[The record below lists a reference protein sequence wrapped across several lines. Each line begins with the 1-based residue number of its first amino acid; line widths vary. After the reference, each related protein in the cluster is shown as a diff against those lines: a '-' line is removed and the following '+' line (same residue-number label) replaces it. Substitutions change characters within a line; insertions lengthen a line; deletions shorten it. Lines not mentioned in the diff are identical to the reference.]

1 MTKIVIIA
9 SYARSLINFRGDLI
23 MAMVKLG
30 HEVICLGPEAG
41 FERPL
46 QEMGADY
53 RQIPLHRTG
62 LNPLKDIKTLFA
74 LLRVLKEIKPDAVFS
89 YTVKPIVY
97 GSIASHLAGVH
108 QMYAMI
114 SGLGYVFAGQSLKQ
128 RLLTQLVALLY
139 RQGLKYNRVV
149 FFQNPDDLYL
159 FVDKGIMP
167 KTVKPILVNGSGVN
181 IEKFAFS
188 PPKLSPVTFLLTAR
202 LIKDKGIL
210 EYVEAARLLK
220 QKYPTA
226 KFQLLGPLDTNPA
239 AITKEQLNQWMKEGV
254 IEYLG
259 KTNDVRPF
267 IAESSVFVL
276 PSFYREGIPR
286 SILEAMS
293 MGRPIITTDA
303 PGCRETVVD
312 GRNGFLVS
320 VKDVSA
326 LKSAM
331 EKFILEPDL
340 IVQMG
345 KQSRIIAE
353 EKYDVR
359 KVNRVI
365 LQEMG
370 LIDANEMLGD
380 NLCALE

>member
-1 MTKIVIIA
+1 MSKIAII
-9 SYARSLINFRGDLI
+9 SHYAPSLINFRGDLI
-23 MAMVKLG
+23 RTMAELG

-41 FERPL
+41 FEQPL
-46 QEMGADY
+46 RELGADY

-62 LNPLKDIKTLFA
+62 LNPLKDIKTLFS
-74 LLRVLKEIKPDAVFS
+74 LRKVLKEIKPDLVFS

-97 GSIASHLAGVH
+97 GSIAAHLAGVKR
-108 QMYAMI
+108 MYAMI
-114 SGLGYVFAGQSLKQ
+114 TGLGYVFIGQTLKQ
-128 RLLTQLVALLY
+128 KFLTQVVAFLY
-139 RQGLKYNRVV
+139 RLGLKYNQVV
-149 FFQNPDDLYL
+149 FFQNSDDLHL
-159 FVDKGIMP
+159 FVNKGIVP
-167 KTVKPILVNGSGVN
+167 KNVKPVLVNGSGVN
-181 IEKFAFS
+181 IEKFACV
-188 PPKLSPVTFLLTAR
+188 PPKLSPITFLLIAR

-226 KFQLLGPLDTNPA
+226 IFQLLGPLDINPA
-239 AITKEQLNQWMKEGV
+239 AITQTQLNQWTKEGV

-267 IAESSVFVL
+267 IAESSVYVL
-276 PSFYREGIPR
+276 PSYREGTPR
-286 SILEAMS
+286 SVLEAMS
-293 MGRPIITTDA
+293 MGRPVITTDA
-303 PGCRETVVD
+303 PGCRETVVN
-312 GRNGFLVS
+312 GRNGFLVP
-320 VKDVSA
+320 VKDISA

-340 IVQMG
+340 IVHMG
-345 KQSRIIAE
+345 RQSRIIAE

-370 LIDANEMLGD
+370 LIDANEM
-380 NLCALE
+380 

>member
-1 MTKIVIIA
+1 
-9 SYARSLINFRGDLI
+9 
-23 MAMVKLG
+23 MVELG

-41 FERPL
+41 FEQPL
-46 QEMGADY
+46 QELGAGY

-62 LNPLKDIKTLFA
+62 LNPLKDIKTLFS
-74 LLRVLKEIKPDAVFS
+74 LRKTLKEIKPDLVFS

-97 GSIASHLAGVH
+97 GSIAARMAGIK

-114 SGLGYVFAGQSLKQ
+114 EGLGYVFTGQNMKQ
-128 RLLTQLVALLY
+128 KLLRQLVSFLY
-139 RQGLKYNRVV
+139 HRTLKYNRAV
-149 FFQNPDDLYL
+149 FFLNPDDKQL
-159 FVDKGIMP
+159 FIERGIVP
-167 KTVKPILVNGSGVN
+167 NAVKPVLINGIGVN
-181 IEKFAFS
+181 IEKFAFV
-188 PPKLSPVTFLLTAR
+188 PPKLSPVTFLLIAR

-226 KFQLLGPLDTNPA
+226 IFQLLGPLDINPA
-239 AITKEQLNQWMKEGV
+239 AITQTQLNQWTKEGI

-267 IAESSVFVL
+267 IAESSVYVL
-276 PSFYREGIPR
+276 PSYREGTPR
-286 SILEAMS
+286 SVLEAMS
-293 MGRPIITTDA
+293 MGRPVITTDA
-303 PGCRETVVD
+303 PGCRETVVN
-312 GRNGFLVS
+312 GRNGFLVP
-320 VKDVSA
+320 VKDISA

-340 IVQMG
+340 IIQMG
-345 KQSRIIAE
+345 RQSRIIAE

-380 NLCALE
+380 NLCV

>member
-1 MTKIVIIA
+1 
-9 SYARSLINFRGDLI
+9 
-23 MAMVKLG
+23 MVELG
-30 HEVICLGPEAG
+30 HKVVCLGPEAG
-41 FERPL
+41 FEQPL
-46 QEMGADY
+46 EELGASY

-62 LNPLKDIKTLFA
+62 LNPLKDINTLFSLRRA
-74 LLRVLKEIKPDAVFS
+74 LQEIKPDLVFS

-97 GSIASHLAGVH
+97 GSIAAHLAGVKR
-108 QMYAMI
+108 MYAMI
-114 SGLGYVFAGQSLKQ
+114 EGLGYVFTGQNIKQ
-128 RLLTQLVALLY
+128 KLLRQLVSFLY
-139 RQGLKYNRVV
+139 HKTLKYNRAV
-149 FFQNPDDLYL
+149 FFLNPDDMQL
-159 FVDKGIMP
+159 FIERGIVP
-167 KTVKPILVNGSGVN
+167 STVKPVLINGIGVN
-181 IEKFAFS
+181 IEKFAFY
-188 PPKLSPVTFLLTAR
+188 PPKLSPVTFLLIAR

-220 QKYPTA
+220 QKYPMA
-226 KFQLLGPLDTNPA
+226 KFQLLGPLDINPA
-239 AITKEQLNQWMKEGV
+239 AITQAQLDQWSKEGI

-259 KTNDVRPF
+259 KTNDVRPY
-267 IAESSVFVL
+267 IADASVYVL
-276 PSFYREGIPR
+276 PSYREGTPR
-286 SILEAMS
+286 SVLEAMS

-303 PGCRETVVD
+303 PGCRETVVN
-312 GRNGFLVS
+312 GRNGFLVP
-320 VKDVSA
+320 VKDIIA

-370 LIDANEMLGD
+370 LIDPNGMLKD
-380 NLCALE
+380 NLCV